1 MSDLY
6 KLTNGKIAEVE
17 SAQNLKCMLLSSGS
31 NGFFIRVQGKG
42 NVFEDFDIAHCDM
55 NIMIIDTLASIYR
68 EKHRL
73 YDKKWIDH
81 SPDVLG
87 LKMLAYS

>member
-68 EKHRL
+68 L
-73 YDKKWIDH
+73 DDKKWIDH

-87 LKMLAYS
+87 LKMVSYS